1 MDKHTLRKWIRQQK
15 ASHAPSERDAFSH
28 KACLSVMGSPE
39 WRNAHCVLLYH
50 PLPDEVDVRPLIAAA
65 TEEGKRVVLPQV
77 VGDDTVLRLYTSE
90 QDLQPGA
97 FGIMEPTGP
106 LFTNY
111 SSIDLAIIPGMA
123 FDSRG
128 NRLGRGKGY
137 YDRLLARLP
146 HARKV
151 GICFPFQFVESIPAD
166 AHDIPMHEVVD
177 TFAWKAIFL

>member
-111 SSIDLAIIPGMA
+111 SSIELAIIP
-123 FDSRG
+123 FYDSG
-128 NRLGRGKGY
+128 INNIYFASGILI
-137 YDRLLARLP
+137 LAKPNLRFCKALEIP
-146 HARKV
+146 CTTNIHSQCIF
-151 GICFPFQFVESIPAD
+151 IC
-166 AHDIPMHEVVD
+166 
-177 TFAWKAIFL
+177 AIFRIISG